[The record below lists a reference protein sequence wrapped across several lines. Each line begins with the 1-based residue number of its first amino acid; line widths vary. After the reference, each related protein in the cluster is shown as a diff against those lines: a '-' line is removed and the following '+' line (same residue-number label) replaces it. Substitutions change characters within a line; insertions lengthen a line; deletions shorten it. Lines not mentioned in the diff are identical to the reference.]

1 MNPKE
6 QVPASKDATSA
17 HERYLTPEEAADVLE
32 ISQEEL
38 WDLAHQHKIPTHSIA
53 GAFLRFKR
61 EEIEAIKIKW
71 RIERELFPQ
80 RQKYFSHQ
88 TVVEKATAFE
98 KMRDF
103 WYFNDFYII
112 STIIVIGFLYFIV
125 ASQ

>member
-1 MNPKE
+1 MNSKPEASESKE
-6 QVPASKDATSA
+6 DSSPHD
-17 HERYLTPEEAADVLE
+17 RYLSPEEAAGILE

-61 EEIEAIKIKW
+61 EEVEAIKIKW

-80 RQKYFSHQ
+80 RQKFFSHSSR
-88 TVVEKATAFE
+88 VIKATFFE
-98 KMRDF
+98 KIQDF

-112 STIIVIGFLYFIV
+112 STIIVMVFLYFILT
-125 ASQ
+125 SQ